1 MAEDATQP
9 KLSPDE
15 ELATSIT
22 EAIGAANLVN
32 AQKLPRIR
40 EGLLRGNLTSGEWKL
55 LAELGPAVATKEG
68 ASGL

>member
-1 MAEDATQP
+1 MAEDETQP

-15 ELATSIT
+15 ELAASIT

-32 AQKLPRIR
+32 AKKLPRVR
-40 EGLLRGNLTSGEWKL
+40 EGLTRGNLTSSEWKL
-55 LAELGPAVATKEG
+55 LAELGPATKEG